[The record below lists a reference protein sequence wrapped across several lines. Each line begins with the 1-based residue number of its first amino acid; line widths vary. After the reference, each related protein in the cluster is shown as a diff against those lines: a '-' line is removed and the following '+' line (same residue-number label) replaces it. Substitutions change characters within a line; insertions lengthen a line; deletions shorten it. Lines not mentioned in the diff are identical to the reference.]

1 MTLLAPWALWFS
13 IIGGAVIAL
22 YLLKIKR
29 RQQRVPALEFW
40 RELAGKTK
48 VHSLFERL
56 KRLLS
61 MLLWLLIAA
70 CLVLALGNPLL
81 SLGKIKPK
89 SIAVIIDNSASM
101 QTLEPSDSNENS
113 SDQPSNSATRLKLAI
128 EALAEITSRRP
139 VNDQWLLIEAARQ
152 PRVLQSWT
160 YDQKAVRKT
169 ADAMQ
174 PFGGSGDLKSAIELA
189 HELLTGKPEPL
200 IVVISDGSG
209 EENHLA
215 ISRSGDFAIERES
228 PSTTTQPQTSPD
240 RQIAKSP
247 NPPHALWPIGSTR
260 DNLGITA
267 LRVRLHR
274 QQSTHHVLVSVV
286 NSSDHKI
293 DSQLTFEID
302 GVTHSVEL
310 LSIESNSAW
319 DKTIVIETPGGAGGV
334 LRASIDRVDALALDN
349 EAYAVLEPIRPAVVW
364 LVTPPDESFF
374 FEQALSAM
382 DPLVWPDESIT
393 LAIDQFEGAL
403 AAAEKSDSLRSPDLV
418 IFNNAAPKKLPPRG
432 DFVFIN
438 AWPDD
443 LSAKVEGDLEAPQL
457 FIAPKAHPL
466 TQYLN
471 LQGVRLAKAKR
482 VNLQD
487 RATVLAHSA
496 DGDPLVFLHEQP
508 DRRSLCMAFDVLESD
523 LPFRNAFPL
532 LLRNAVAHLHSEK
545 ESWIKPEYRIG
556 ETVEPLRAI
565 PTSAKPIELATARQ
579 GKIEPLQIELNDG
592 RFRWDGTISSMPL
605 RCTIGEEVAF
615 AAVNLADANESR
627 IAPAE
632 RSADVA
638 EQLVLSGRLFG
649 AMPWI
654 GFAAIALGLIA
665 LEWLTYHFRWTE

>member
-13 IIGGAVIAL
+13 LIGGAVIAL

-70 CLVLALGNPLL
+70 CLVLALGNPIL

-101 QTLEPSDSNENS
+101 Q
-113 SDQPSNSATRLKLAI
+113 AI
-128 EALAEITSRRP
+128 ESFASEDASAASANSGKSRLQLAREALGEITSRRP

-160 YDQKAVRKT
+160 YDQKAVRKA
-169 ADAMQ
+169 ADAAQ
-174 PFGGSGDLKSAIELA
+174 PFGGSGDLKSAIDLA
-189 HELLTGKPEPL
+189 EELLSGKSEPL
-200 IVVISDGSG
+200 IVVISDGAG
-209 EENHLA
+209 EKNHFA
-215 ISRSGDFAIERES
+215 ISRSGEKTIGRMTPS
-228 PSTTTQPQTSPD
+228 PATQPQTSPNH
-240 RQIAKSP
+240 QIAAST
-247 NPPHALWPIGSTR
+247 NLPHVLWPVGTTR
-260 DNLGITA
+260 DNLGITT

-274 QQSTHHVLVSVV
+274 QQSTHHVLVSVL
-286 NSSDHKI
+286 NSSDQKI
-293 DSQLTFEID
+293 DSQLTFDID

-310 LSIESNSAW
+310 LSIEPNSTW
-319 DKTIVIETPGGAGGV
+319 DKTIVIEAPAGGV
-334 LRASIDRVDALALDN
+334 LRAIIDRADALALDN

-364 LVTPPDESFF
+364 LVTPPDEAFF

-382 DPLVWPDESIT
+382 EPLVWPDESIT
-393 LAIDQFEGAL
+393 LGIDQFDEAL
-403 AAAEKSDSLRSPDLV
+403 AAAERSDSLRSPDLV
-418 IFNNAAPKKLPPRG
+418 IFSNVVPKKLPAKG

-438 AWPDD
+438 GWPGEVA
-443 LSAKVEGDLEAPQL
+443 AKAEGALEAPQL
-457 FIAPKAHPL
+457 FVAPRPHPL

-482 VNLQD
+482 VSIQD
-487 RATVLAHSA
+487 RVTVLAHSA
-496 DGDPLVFLHEQP
+496 DADPLIFLHEQP
-508 DRRSLCMAFDVLESD
+508 DQRSLCLAFDVLESD

-532 LLRNAVAHLHSEK
+532 LLRNAVAYLHSEK
-545 ESWIKPEYRIG
+545 DAWIKPEYQIG
-556 ETVEPLRAI
+556 ETVEPLRSI
-565 PTSAKPIELATARQ
+565 PTQAEPIELATARA
-579 GKIEPLQIELNDG
+579 GKIEPIQIALNDG
-592 RFRWDGTISSMPL
+592 RFRWDKTDSSMPL
-605 RCTIGEEVAF
+605 RFTIGEEVNF
-615 AAVNLADANESR
+615 AAVNLADANESS
-627 IAPAE
+627 ITPSE
-632 RSADVA
+632 SDADPND
-638 EQLVLSGRLFG
+638 QLALSGRLFG

-654 GFAAIALGLIA
+654 GFAAIALCLIA